1 MTAAS
6 PPPAASAPPPGPAR
20 TGLALGLIGLGL
32 AVIVVLAWL
41 AYRTPRPVAPPV
53 DPVNAIAAELV
64 RGLEGDL
71 PRDYGDGLVLE
82 RIGVEGRTIVMVMR
96 SQGMTL
102 EAAARDPASFAAA
115 RQEEAA
121 RLLTFCGN
129 PEFRLVLD
137 EGVVITRRFLD
148 RNDQRFFDVS
158 VSAAECREVGKLVR
172 PQESRE

>member
-20 TGLALGLIGLGL
+20 TGLALGLIGCGL
-32 AVIVVLAWL
+32 AIIVTLVWL
-41 AYRTPRPVAPPV
+41 AYRTPAPVAAPV
-53 DPVNAIAAELV
+53 DPVHAIAAELV
-64 RGLEGDL
+64 RELEDDL

-82 RIGVEGRTIVMVMR
+82 RIGVEGRTIVMIMR

-102 EAAARDPASFAAA
+102 EAAARDPARFASV

-129 PEFRLVLD
+129 PEFRMVLD
-137 EGVVITRRFLD
+137 EGVVITRRFQD
-148 RNDQRFFDVS
+148 RKDQRFFDVS
-158 VSAAECREVGKLVR
+158 VAAGDCNQR
-172 PQESRE
+172 P